1 MTVARQTVG
10 MICLAALA
18 TAALSWAAATSASPG
33 GREAEKKTLALLEQ
47 IWEHERDGML
57 NAPPEDGR
65 LLRVLTESMGAKNVV
80 EIGTSN
86 GYSAIWFGL
95 ALRTT
100 GGKLTTFEIDPR
112 KVELARKNF
121 VRAGLD
127 SIITVVEGDAHK
139 AITELKGPLDLVFID
154 AEKDGYVDY
163 LNKMLPLVRPGGLIL
178 AHNTT
183 DCKKALEEY
192 VRRVTTNPDLETI
205 FLHEQDR
212 GIAVTL
218 KKR

>member
-1 MTVARQTVG
+1 MTIARLTLGVIG
-10 MICLAALA
+10 LTGLIAAA
-18 TAALSWAAATSASPG
+18 MSWAAVAGSTG
-33 GREAEKKTLALLEQ
+33 GREVERKILAILDQ
-47 IWEHERDGML
+47 MWQHERDGML

-65 LLRVLTESMGAKNVV
+65 LFRVLAESMGAKNVV

-86 GYSAIWFGL
+86 GYSSIWFGL

-112 KVELARKNF
+112 KVEIARRNF

-139 AITELKGPLDLVFID
+139 EIARLKEPLDLVFID
-154 AEKDGYVDY
+154 AEKSGYVDY
-163 LNKMLPLVRPGGLIL
+163 LAKVLPLVRPGGLIL

-183 DCKKALEEY
+183 DCKRDLQEY
-192 VRRVTTNPDLETI
+192 IKLVTTNPDLETI

-218 KKR
+218 KKH

>member
-1 MTVARQTVG
+1 MTTARRITG
-10 MICLAALA
+10 LIGLTALA
-18 TAALSWAAATSASPG
+18 TAALCWAAASDSTDNRA
-33 GREAEKKTLALLEQ
+33 AEKKIMAVLDEL
-47 IWEHERDGML
+47 WKNERDGML

-65 LLRVLTESMGAKNVV
+65 LFRLLAESTGAKNVV

-86 GYSAIWFGL
+86 GYSSIWFGL

-100 GGKLTTFEIDPR
+100 GGKLTTFEIDPK

-127 SIITVVEGDAHK
+127 SIITVVQGDAHK
-139 AITELKGPLDLVFID
+139 EVAKLKEPLDLVFID
-154 AEKDGYVDY
+154 AEKEGYVDY
-163 LNKMLPLVRPGGLIL
+163 LKTVLPLVRPGGLIL

-183 DCKKALEEY
+183 DSKKALEGY
-192 VRRVTTNPDLETI
+192 VKLVTTNPDLETI

-212 GIAVTL
+212 GIGVTL